1 MKKQK
6 LGILIVD
13 DNSHFVE
20 RISAMLAVLHNID
33 YINVA
38 SDYEEACRMLKSE
51 APDLVILDIN
61 LPGRNGMEILSAI
74 KESGQQCEVIVLSNH
89 ADEYYREQCKLL
101 GAKYFFDKSNEFGKV
116 TGVVSRHRLN

>member
-51 APDLVILDIN
+51 APVS
-61 LPGRNGMEILSAI
+61 LPRYWFS
-74 KESGQQCEVIVLSNH
+74 
-89 ADEYYREQCKLL
+89 
-101 GAKYFFDKSNEFGKV
+101 
-116 TGVVSRHRLN
+116 